1 MGSKEIEKLI
11 DRTKKRTDIV
21 EQCLAIIYN
30 LNAEMRSEVEKKQVP
45 PLNLPIRKADE
56 TELFAQIKELA
67 KLVEAF
73 LGEYAA
79 VKQMSEE
86 NAMKKKSTYEAALKQ
101 LETEIILEKKKL
113 NEVNQKYQRDLI
125 EQEQQWQK
133 ERAGLLEQIRLG
145 LGSEKLDGENIEEL
159 TSKIDHFNALLS
171 EKNKQLQCLEKQNT
185 LLFKKWQDR
194 APG

>member
-159 TSKIDHFNALLS
+159 TSKIDHLNTLLS